1 MKNDM
6 KDLPKRKC
14 PRLKNYDYSSNGCYF
29 ITICTKDKKHLFGK
43 YDVGAIHE
51 SPEKHAKN
59 RCIELN
65 CFGEIVKNTII
76 ELPKH
81 YNEVKIENYIV
92 MPNHIHLLISI
103 NNNIDSERAIRES
116 PLQRSLLSKV
126 IGYLKTNSSKEIHKH
141 NSNLCVW
148 QRGYYDHIVR
158 NVEDYQNCWN
168 YIEYNVLK
176 EYK

>member
-65 CFGEIVKNTII
+65 CFGEIVKNTIT
-76 ELPKH
+76 LTDNDRK
-81 YNEVKIENYIV
+81 NKTLVAK
-92 MPNHIHLLISI
+92 SI
-103 NNNIDSERAIRES
+103 T
-116 PLQRSLLSKV
+116 PLV
-126 IGYLKTNSSKEIHKH
+126 
-141 NSNLCVW
+141 
-148 QRGYYDHIVR
+148 
-158 NVEDYQNCWN
+158 
-168 YIEYNVLK
+168 
-176 EYK
+176 